1 MFNCGILLSINF
13 RDLQSIIADLVG
25 TSRCLNVIKGKDY
38 CPIEIIKGLTDNG
51 QFHYLTKLKG
61 PQVGNYLYI
70 AQFLPLR

>member
-1 MFNCGILLSINF
+1 M
-13 RDLQSIIADLVG
+13 G